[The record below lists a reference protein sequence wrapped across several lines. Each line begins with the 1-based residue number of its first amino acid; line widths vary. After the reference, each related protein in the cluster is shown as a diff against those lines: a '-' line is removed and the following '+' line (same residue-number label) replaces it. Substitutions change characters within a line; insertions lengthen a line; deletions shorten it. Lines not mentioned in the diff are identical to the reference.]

1 MSGDEWDR
9 LGDACVLAV
18 VFLAVV
24 ALCVPGWM

>member
-1 MSGDEWDR
+1 MNSEEWDR

-24 ALCVPGWM
+24 ALCVAGWL